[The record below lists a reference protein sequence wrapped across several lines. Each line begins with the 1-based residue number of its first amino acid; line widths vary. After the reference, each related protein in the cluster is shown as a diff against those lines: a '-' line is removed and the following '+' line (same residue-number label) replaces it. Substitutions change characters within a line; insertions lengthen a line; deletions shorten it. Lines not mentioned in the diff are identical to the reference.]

1 MKNKS
6 QGKKKAAS
14 RGGVQGL
21 VKAVASNL
29 SVKQQKRDLRRAE
42 KAAAAADGSDT
53 HIHRQPEVARLES
66 APRISAYKRPN
77 IYPTPL
83 LPVRSVALVSCLL
96 VALCMKM

>member
-53 HIHRQPEVARLES
+53 YPSSTRSGTFRVCS
-66 APRISAYKRPN
+66 PN
-77 IYPTPL
+77 KCI
-83 LPVRSVALVSCLL
+83 
-96 VALCMKM
+96 